1 MKINKIILKICHFF
15 GFSKTTAHFDDVKF
29 YIPTE
34 YGDMNAYNFDFTKE
48 IVDDI
53 KEQTY
58 RELEKNPN
66 LKKWCSRTRQIW
78 VVFPNHLAKV
88 FNYID
93 GELYWPGLDDI
104 AAQRAD
110 KLSKILNEK
119 E

>member
-1 MKINKIILKICHFF
+1 MKINKIILRICHFF
-15 GFSKTTAHFDDVKF
+15 GFRRTEAHIDDVTI
-29 YIPTE
+29 YIATQ
-34 YGDMNAYNFDFTKE
+34 YDNMNHYAFEFTVK

-58 RELEKNPN
+58 RELESNKK
-66 LKKWCSRTRQIW
+66 LKKWCTITKQIW
-78 VVFPNHLAKV
+78 IVLPTSQMKR

-93 GELYWPGLDDI
+93 GTLYWPGLDDV

-119 E
+119 

>member
-78 VVFPNHLAKV
+78 VVFPNHLVKV

>member
-1 MKINKIILKICHFF
+1 MKINKIILIICHFF
-15 GFSKTTAHFDDVKF
+15 GFRRTEAHIDDVKI
-29 YIPTE
+29 YIPSD
-34 YGDMNAYNFDFTKE
+34 YGNITGKYDYFTST

-58 RELEKNPN
+58 RELEKNSK
-66 LKKWCSRTRQIW
+66 LKKWCAITRQIW
-78 VVFPNHLAKV
+78 VVFPSSQMKR

-93 GELYWPGLDDI
+93 GTLYWPGLDDV

-119 E
+119 